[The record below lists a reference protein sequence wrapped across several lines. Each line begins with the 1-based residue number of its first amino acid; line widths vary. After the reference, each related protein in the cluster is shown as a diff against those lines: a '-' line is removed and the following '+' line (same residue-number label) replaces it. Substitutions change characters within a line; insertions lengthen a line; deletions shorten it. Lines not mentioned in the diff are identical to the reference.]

1 MNAARNVS
9 PASGAAA
16 PEINPGDAP
25 PPSSMLRR
33 LTAWLGGPEGLEP
46 KPAARVVIGLVLAL
60 GAVASKY
67 VLDLLVGGDTGFVAY
82 MTAVALSAWV
92 GGLLGGLVTTGVC
105 IVAHWLVFG
114 AAGSGAL
121 FSATEFVRAAIFAL
135 NGVLISVGSS
145 TLRRYTYRA
154 NQDRVVSAERYAAER
169 DAHARAEQSRAALE
183 RLQTIT
189 ASLAQASTPTEVAR
203 AVVERGLTALGAA
216 AGAVSLMTPDG
227 AGLEPIALDGY
238 PDDAAAVGRPY
249 PLEQPSQLSIAV
261 LERRPVFI
269 SNMAQWR
276 QRFPHR
282 PPAVLGERHEEAAL
296 AVVPLT
302 IGDRLLGTLV
312 FRFDEAHD
320 FDDGSGELIIR
331 LGDQCAQA
339 LDRALA
345 YDEQRNALRAAE
357 RSRARLAFLA
367 DASALLGGAPD
378 PLPELTAV
386 ARLASARIV
395 QWAAIEL
402 FDPDRSQL
410 AVVHPGAHGEAAIRE
425 LASIAPESLSAL
437 LAGELTTGDAVV
449 VDPSTLGKRL
459 GEPRDTD
466 LLARLG
472 APSWLVA
479 PIMHDHDWLGSVIVG
494 SHAEGFEPE
503 DAATFED
510 LAHRIATTLERSGLH
525 DSVTRFKST
534 VDASL
539 DAVFMFDPRSFE
551 LTYVN
556 RGARELVG
564 TTEDLVG
571 RSALELQP
579 HVGREELRETI
590 QPLLSGQVPLMTYR
604 GLIARRDGRQI
615 PVEVLLQCVR
625 QPDGSVTMVMVPRD
639 ISERIESQARLSRA
653 ATSER
658 RRAAELNAILQAMQ
672 EGILVV
678 DAVGA
683 VQLANT
689 AAEGICG
696 GVPETLRQLAAM
708 FGVRDSALPSPDA
721 RVEQD
726 GIELPDG
733 RWIEVSSYPTGAAGL
748 VESGEAGGAI
758 MVLRD
763 VTDSRESSRAQEA
776 FMGVL
781 SHELRTPVTSI
792 YGYSKLLARPGMREQ
807 SSEIIADIEAESDRL
822 YRIVEDL
829 LALSRVQ
836 AGITV
841 EGEPLLLQH
850 LVEPLVRAEL
860 ARWAQVT
867 INLDIP
873 GDLPTVSGERTY
885 VEQVLRNLLS
895 NAAKYGG
902 PNTSI
907 DLTARQAGRE
917 VEVRVLDRG
926 AGIAAAEV
934 EQLFRLFYRSATT
947 ARQASG
953 AGIGLYVCRGL
964 VRAMGGRIW
973 AAPRAGGGSEFGFS
987 LPLAETDTEREE
999 QTDDSLATASLFLE

>member
-1 MNAARNVS
+1 MPRWRTF
-9 PASGAAA
+9 
-16 PEINPGDAP
+16 
-25 PPSSMLRR
+25 LR
-33 LTAWLGGPEGLEP
+33 GSEGLEP
-46 KPAARVVIGLVLAL
+46 RPAVRVGIGLILAL

-67 VLDLLVGGDTGFVAY
+67 LLDLIVGGDTGFVAY
-82 MTAVALSAWV
+82 MTAVALSAWI
-92 GGLLGGLVTTGVC
+92 GGLLGGLVTTAVC

-114 AAGSGAL
+114 TGGSGSL
-121 FSATEFVRAAIFAL
+121 ISATELVRAAIFAL
-135 NGVLISVGSS
+135 DGVLISLGSS

-154 NQDRVVSAERYAAER
+154 NQDRIASVERYAAER
-169 DAHARAEQSRAALE
+169 EAHERAEQSRAALE

-189 ASLAQASTPTEVAR
+189 ASLAQASTPSDVAR
-203 AVVERGLTALGAA
+203 AVVGRGLAALGAA

-227 AGLEPIALDGY
+227 KGLAPIALDGY

-249 PLEQPSQLSIAV
+249 TLEGNSVLSNAV
-261 LERRPVFI
+261 LDRRPVFI
-269 SNMAQWR
+269 PNMADWR
-276 QRFPHR
+276 QRFPER
-282 PPAVLGERHEEAAL
+282 PPAVLGEKHEEAAL

-302 IGDRLLGTLV
+302 IGERLLGTLV

-320 FDDGSGELIIR
+320 FDDGSGELIVR
-331 LGDQCAQA
+331 LADQCAQA

-357 RSRARLAFLA
+357 RSSARLAFLA
-367 DASALLGGAPD
+367 DASALLIGARD

-386 ARLASARIV
+386 AQLATERIG

-402 FDPDRSQL
+402 FDPDRPLL
-410 AVVHPGAHGEAAIRE
+410 AIAHPSAEGEAALRR
-425 LASIAPESLSAL
+425 LASTARSSLSVL
-437 LAGELTTGDAVV
+437 LAGERTSPEAVV
-449 VDPSTLGKRL
+449 IDSASPEMSQSAVGHPDSDLLSTLGTS
-459 GEPRDTD
+459 G
-466 LLARLG
+466 
-472 APSWLVA
+472 SLVA
-479 PIMHDHDWLGSVIVG
+479 PIMRDRDWLGSIIVG
-494 SHAEGFEPE
+494 RPTDGFEPE
-503 DAATFED
+503 DAATLED
-510 LAHRIATTLERSGLH
+510 LARRIAVTLERSTLH
-525 DSVTRFKST
+525 DSVSRFKST

-539 DAVFMFDPRSFE
+539 DAVFMFDPRTFDV
-551 LTYVN
+551 TYVN
-556 RGARELVG
+556 RGARELVDAPDG
-564 TTEDLVG
+564 LVG
-571 RSALELQP
+571 TSALELQP
-579 HVGREELRETI
+579 HVGREQLRATI
-590 QPLLSGQVPLMTYR
+590 QPLLSGEVPLMTYR
-604 GLIARRDGRQI
+604 GSIARRDGRLI

-625 QPDGSVTMVMVPRD
+625 QPDGSVIMVMVPRD
-639 ISERIESQARLSRA
+639 ISERIETQARLSRA
-653 ATSER
+653 ASSER

-678 DAVGA
+678 DGAGA
-683 VQLANT
+683 VQLANA
-689 AAEGICG
+689 AAEEICG
-696 GVPETLRQLAAM
+696 GMPETLRQVAAM
-708 FGVRDSALPSPDA
+708 FGVRDSMLPSPDT
-721 RVEQD
+721 RVDEQ

-733 RWIEVSSYPTGAAGL
+733 RWIEISCYPTGAAGL
-748 VESGEAGGAI
+748 VESAEGGAI
-758 MVLRD
+758 LVLRD

-792 YGYSKLLARPGMREQ
+792 YGYSKLLQRPGMRDN
-807 SSEIIADIEAESDRL
+807 SMEIIADIEAESDRL

-850 LVEPLVRAEL
+850 LVEPLVHAEL
-860 ARWAQVT
+860 SRWALVK

-902 PNTSI
+902 PDSSI
-907 DLTARQAGRE
+907 DVVARQAGRE

-926 AGIAAAEV
+926 SGIAAAEV
-934 EQLFRLFYRSATT
+934 DQLFRLFYRSAST

-973 AAPRAGGGSEFGFS
+973 AAPRPGGGSEFGFS
-987 LPLAETDTEREE
+987 LPLAEIDVERDESA
-999 QTDDSLATASLFLE
+999 DDSLASAAFIPQ